1 MSGYK
6 LEKNLI
12 FYHAG
17 QSGPIFTYPAGKMMT
32 ETMLRETLNNLR
44 QNTQQRVEWVEERR
58 RIPRDSSKRQ

>member
-17 QSGPIFTYPAGKMMT
+17 EPGPVFTYPAGKEMT
-32 ETMLRETLNNLR
+32 ETTLRETLDSLR
-44 QNTQQRVEWVEERR
+44 QNTQKRVDWVEERR
-58 RIPRDSSKRQ
+58 RIPRNASNRQ